1 MAGQIPVTPVRERLI
16 APSVLSADPLN
27 IAGDVEKI
35 NGLYD
40 FLHVDVMDGNFV
52 PNISYGPSL
61 VSALRK
67 RYPETVLDVHLM
79 VETPG
84 NFIESF
90 ASSGATY
97 LTVHVEASSHL
108 NRLLSEIRKLGCKPG
123 ITLNPST
130 PLWMIQPVLH
140 LVDMVLVM
148 SVNPGFGGQRFLP
161 ETLDKVTTLCQW
173 RVSSGHEYLIE
184 IDGGISEKNIQKVAA
199 AGADVLVMGNAVF
212 SSEEPEQQLREM
224 RELLKEENLYER
236 QG

>member
-1 MAGQIPVTPVRERLI
+1 MAGQIPVNPGRKRLI

-79 VETPG
+79 VDTPE
-84 NFIESF
+84 NFIEPF
-90 ASSGATY
+90 ARSGATY
-97 LTVHVEASSHL
+97 LTVHVEASCHL

-123 ITLNPST
+123 VTLNPST
-130 PLWMIQPVLH
+130 PIWMIEPVLH

-184 IDGGISEKNIQKVAA
+184 IDGGISGKNIQKVAA

-212 SSEEPEQQLREM
+212 GSEDPEHQLREM